1 MTHLLLLG
9 SLWLYCTIVVQTVR
23 FRPSERQEPQ
33 DISLLRASVPLSL
46 WSTVAW
52 QESFR
57 AWVSGEFTNT
67 LAFIV
72 YDCDIGRIII
82 IRTLWL
88 EYMIWHSTITNCV
101 SEFPAKLC
109 FTFDNRP
116 DQITIKIGILTATGA
131 RFSKGHRPCHEN
143 G

>member
-1 MTHLLLLG
+1 MLHLLFLG
-9 SLWLYCTIVVQTVR
+9 SLRLYH
-23 FRPSERQEPQ
+23 
-33 DISLLRASVPLSL
+33 
-46 WSTVAW
+46 TVAVK
-52 QESFR
+52 QSASGLVRDKNLRISPKGFCSSLPVEHHSLVGIIQGLSFR
-57 AWVSGEFTNT
+57 RIHKYYCFYCYN
-67 LAFIV
+67 
-72 YDCDIGRIII
+72 CDIGRIII

-101 SEFPAKLC
+101 SELPAKLC

-116 DQITIKIGILTATGA
+116 DQITIKIGTLTATGA